1 MTAPS
6 HAHAP
11 RAVQGV
17 AAKMRVLDLFAG
29 LGGMSLGLERT
40 GGFVTVA
47 FCEIEP
53 FPQRVLKKHWP
64 DVPCHSDVRALKGDD
79 VGPVDVICGGYPCQ
93 PFSYAGKREGADDDR
108 HLWPHYLRL
117 ITELRPAWVI
127 GENVAGHITLGL
139 DQVLSDLES
148 AGYAARA
155 FVIPAVAVDAPHRR
169 DRVWIVANATG
180 LQRDGSREHRQSSVR
195 QVPQSGK
202 RSGPQSVANAA
213 SIGQSGPWQPVI
225 ASDCATGG
233 KGKAVDAF
241 ASCLGSVWGAEPDV
255 GRVVARVSN
264 GLDGGRLNGEASNGG
279 TGKIL
284 RAMQRSDGSE
294 TIKWPSRGF
303 GGIQSAEVLF
313 STVREY
319 AGSPKPL
326 GNVSLESKKASSVTV
341 RGVWFNG
348 KTACSS
354 CRRSAEKQRCSEHT
368 DAVHLLSQ
376 LLACNCGSTW
386 LDPTGT
392 PSETRGVDRLKAL
405 GNSVVPQ
412 IPELIGRAILAAQVA
427 A

>member
-1 MTAPS
+1 MIAQS

-64 DVPCHSDVRALKGDD
+64 DVPCHSDVRTLKGAD

-139 DQVLSDLES
+139 DQVLSDLEG

-202 RSGPQSVANAA
+202 RSGPQSLADANGFNEQ
-213 SIGQSGPWQPVI
+213 GQQSSVFDAQEWQRQITGSPGPLLTGDGWQ
-225 ASDCATGG
+225 
-233 KGKAVDAF
+233 
-241 ASCLGSVWGAEPDV
+241 WGAEPDV
-255 GRVVARVSN
+255 GRVAH
-264 GLDGGRLNGEASNGG
+264 
-279 TGKIL
+279 
-284 RAMQRSDGSE
+284 
-294 TIKWPSRGF
+294 
-303 GGIQSAEVLF
+303 GIPN
-313 STVREY
+313 R
-319 AGSPKPL
+319 
-326 GNVSLESKKASSVTV
+326 
-341 RGVWFNG
+341 
-348 KTACSS
+348 
-354 CRRSAEKQRCSEHT
+354 
-368 DAVHLLSQ
+368 
-376 LLACNCGSTW
+376 
-386 LDPTGT
+386 
-392 PSETRGVDRLKAL
+392 VDRLKAL